1 MEPSPHPLSFWVYT
15 NAHSFGILSRV
26 RAVVVN
32 TFFSPRAGGSAH
44 MSEALARHVAAAGH
58 EVLVVTAAYRDAPAE
73 ECRDGLRIVR
83 LPSLAITSKLA
94 FNYDIPLT
102 ATPRNARR
110 LFRLLDDFQPDVV
123 HQHGQFFDLTW
134 MSSIWAHRR
143 RVPRVLTVHTRFQS
157 PFRLHAAAM
166 AVADYLVVRPFVR
179 LGDPYVVPVDVFVRD
194 YVKARFGVRDDR
206 IVDIPV
212 GIESERFRETHGPQ
226 IRQRLGIGDRPMV
239 LSLGHVIPL
248 RDRLAL
254 IEAMPKLLAQY
265 PDLVVVVAGRIYDDR
280 FVRRARELGVDHA
293 LVLAGE
299 ITKNDVP
306 NYAAAADVEGHDLQ
320 GLGFGMAS
328 LEMLAAGV
336 PVVSVVRSD
345 NYPTAHFVDGEHLI
359 LAASNAPDVL
369 ASAIARL
376 IADPELRKRV
386 GGGGQR
392 LIAEQFSMDRVTQ
405 SYLEL
410 YERAVDERR

>member
-1 MEPSPHPLSFWVYT
+1 
-15 NAHSFGILSRV
+15 
-26 RAVVVN
+26 
-32 TFFSPRAGGSAH
+32 

-73 ECRDGLRIVR
+73 EARDGLRIVR
-83 LPSLAITSKLA
+83 LRSLAITSKLA

-110 LFRLLDDFQPDVV
+110 LFRLLDDFKPDLV

-134 MSSIWAHRR
+134 MSSIWARRR

-166 AVADYLVVRPFVR
+166 AVADYIVVRPFVR

-212 GIESERFRETHGPQ
+212 GIESERFRATDGRQ

-239 LSLGHVIPL
+239 LSMGHVIPL

-254 IEAMPKLLAQY
+254 IEAMPKLLAQH

-299 ITKNDVP
+299 IAKTDVP
-306 NYAAAADVEGHDLQ
+306 HYAAAADVEGHDLQ

-359 LAASNAPDVL
+359 LASSSAPDVL

-376 IADPELRKRV
+376 IADPELRERV
-386 GGGGQR
+386 GAGGQR
-392 LIAEQFSMDRVTQ
+392 LIEEQFSMDRVTKR
-405 SYLEL
+405 YLEL
-410 YERAVDERR
+410 YQRAVDEPR

>member
-1 MEPSPHPLSFWVYT
+1 
-15 NAHSFGILSRV
+15 
-26 RAVVVN
+26 
-32 TFFSPRAGGSAH
+32 

-73 ECRDGLRIVR
+73 EARDGLRIVR

-102 ATPRNARR
+102 ASPRNARR
-110 LFRLLDDFQPDVV
+110 LFRLLDDFKPDVV

-166 AVADYLVVRPFVR
+166 AVADYIVVRPFVR

-212 GIESERFRETHGPQ
+212 GIESERFRATDGPQ

-239 LSLGHVIPL
+239 LSMGHVIPL

-254 IEAMPKLLAQY
+254 IEAMPKLLAQH

-299 ITKNDVP
+299 IAKTDVP
-306 NYAAAADVEGHDLQ
+306 HYAAAADVEGHDLQ

-359 LAASNAPDVL
+359 LASSSAPDVL
-369 ASAIARL
+369 ASAFARL
-376 IADPELRKRV
+376 IADPELSKRV
-386 GGGGQR
+386 GAGGQR
-392 LIAEQFSMDRVTQ
+392 LIEEQFSMDRVTKR
-405 SYLEL
+405 YLEL
-410 YERAVDERR
+410 YQRAVDEPR

>member
-1 MEPSPHPLSFWVYT
+1 
-15 NAHSFGILSRV
+15 
-26 RAVVVN
+26 
-32 TFFSPRAGGSAH
+32 

-73 ECRDGLRIVR
+73 EARDGLRIVR

-102 ATPRNARR
+102 ASPRNARR
-110 LFRLLDDFQPDVV
+110 LFRLLDDFKPDVV

-166 AVADYLVVRPFVR
+166 AVADYIVVRPFVR

-212 GIESERFRETHGPQ
+212 GIESERFRATDGSQ

-239 LSLGHVIPL
+239 LSMGHVIPL

-254 IEAMPKLLAQY
+254 IEAMPKLLAQH

-299 ITKNDVP
+299 IAKTDVP
-306 NYAAAADVEGHDLQ
+306 HYAAAADVEGHDLQ

-359 LAASNAPDVL
+359 LASSSAPDVL
-369 ASAIARL
+369 ASAFARL
-376 IADPELRKRV
+376 IADPELSKRV
-386 GGGGQR
+386 GAGGQR
-392 LIAEQFSMDRVTQ
+392 LIEEQFSMDRVTKR
-405 SYLEL
+405 YLEL
-410 YERAVDERR
+410 YQRAVDEPR